1 MNTSLKIAKETYLNL
16 SVIYNLTYKFIAP
29 HIDCEGYF
37 LLYFIGKDVSKMT
50 DNLTLN
56 NHAKQRKK
64 HPVNFGISI
73 SKVNRIINE
82 WIINARHKE
91 VAELRF
97 CEGKTFEEIAEL
109 LDISTTS
116 SKKIAYACESIILLH
131 KDDK

>member
-1 MNTSLKIAKETYLNL
+1 MS
-16 SVIYNLTYKFIAP
+16 
-29 HIDCEGYF
+29 
-37 LLYFIGKDVSKMT
+37 
-50 DNLTLN
+50 DNRILN

-64 HPVNFGISI
+64 HPVNFGISV
-73 SKVNRIINE
+73 SSVNRIINE

-116 SKKIAYACESIILLH
+116 SKNIAYACKSIILLH